1 MGSLKIWRIFGV
13 KVTLS
18 QTFLDTERQHKARQY
33 SKLTR
38 RLLFIELGIGV
49 ALLLFLLLSDAS
61 AKLAGFLVLPPPLSA
76 ALYFLILAFGLG
88 IIMAPLGYYQDFILP
103 HRFGLSHQK
112 LTSWLAD
119 RAKALALGL
128 LLSVC
133 LIIAAYWL
141 IEHLVTL
148 WWLAA
153 WLIVLSVSLV
163 LTLLAPTVLMSLFFK
178 LEPLP
183 DGELKQRLAY
193 LAQRTGVDIKDIF
206 TMNLSSKS
214 TMANAMLGG
223 FGKTRRIILSDTMLK
238 EYSPEEIEVALAH
251 ELGHYLHH
259 DIIRLF
265 LVQAAAFLLAFYL
278 ANLALV
284 GGMVLFP
291 YHGIGDIAGLPW
303 LLMVLAALFFFLRP
317 PLNWYSRRIEV
328 AADKTALELSNN
340 PEGFINLMTK
350 LTDQNLSEAEPIR
363 WEKVLFRDHPSYNER
378 VKLAREYKLT
388 EEGAHLPCH
397 LE

>member
-1 MGSLKIWRIFGV
+1 MSQTGFLKIWRIFRV

-18 QTFLDTERQHKARQY
+18 QTFLDAERQHKAQQY
-33 SKLTR
+33 SRLTR

-61 AKLAGFLVLPPPLSA
+61 AKLAGFLVPSPPLSA

-88 IIMAPLGYYQDFILP
+88 VIMAPLGYYQDFILP

-112 LTSWLAD
+112 LASWLAD
-119 RAKALALGL
+119 RAKDLALGL
-128 LLSVC
+128 LLAVC
-133 LIIAAYWL
+133 LIIATYWL

-148 WWLAA
+148 WWLVA

-163 LTLLAPTVLMSLFFK
+163 LSLLAPTVLMSLFFK

-183 DGELKQRLAY
+183 DGELKQRLAC
-193 LAQRTGVDIKDIF
+193 LAQRAGVDIKDIF
-206 TMNLSSKS
+206 TINLSSKS
-214 TMANAMLGG
+214 TTANAMLGG
-223 FGKTRRIILSDTMLK
+223 LGKTRRIILSDTMLK

-265 LVQAAAFLLAFYL
+265 SVQAAAFLLAFYL

-284 GGMVLFP
+284 GGVALFS
-291 YHGIGDIAGLPW
+291 YHGISDIAGLPW
-303 LLMVLAALFFFLRP
+303 LLMVLAALFLILRP
-317 PLNWYSRRIEV
+317 PLNWYSRHIEV
-328 AADKTALELSNN
+328 AADKTALELSDN

-350 LTDQNLSEAEPIR
+350 LTDQNLSEAEPVH

-378 VKLAREYKLT
+378 VKLAREYKRV
-388 EEGAHLPCH
+388 PI
-397 LE
+397 